1 MRRFTA
7 LSRVIVVQSMSPS
20 RLGRGTTFEIYFPL
34 WAGEDEEA
42 LPGGATGS
50 EDLGVVGA

>member
-1 MRRFTA
+1 
-7 LSRVIVVQSMSPS
+7 MSPS
-20 RLGRGTTFEIYFPL
+20 RLGRGTTFEIYLPL

-50 EDLGVVGA
+50 EDLAGVGA